1 MTTKETAL
9 AARRIR
15 RHAHS
20 VQDAADLDSPIRNL
34 ASMIIDLAFLID
46 DGLDLEASEVAGTT
60 GANPEPADRGHG
72 TNVFIGQV
80 IEHSRLLDACAP
92 DVVIRNGDGKA
103 AATYFR
109 RTRQKRGGVGR
120 KWQPCTENGEIKPLP
135 AWPDGFDSDQVFLPA
150 TVVKLPTQVIR

>member
-1 MTTKETAL
+1 MRTTNMHSIDRL
-9 AARRIR
+9 RLVRNAAEE
-15 RHAHS
+15 
-20 VQDAADLDSPIRNL
+20 IRNQ
-34 ASMIIDLAFLID
+34 SGGGRITDLAQAVANLADIMLAD
-46 DGLDLEASEVAGTT
+46 RGDEPDLPVA
-60 GANPEPADRGHG
+60 GANPSPEDREHG
-72 TNVFIGQV
+72 TNVWVGQV
-80 IEHSRLLDACAP
+80 IEHSRLLDAVAP

-109 RTRQKRGGVGR
+109 RTRQKRGGVPR

>member
-1 MTTKETAL
+1 MTTDL
-9 AARRIR
+9 ARIMR
-15 RHAHS
+15 LR
-20 VQDAADLDSPIRNL
+20 QIRNS
-34 ASMIIDLAFLID
+34 AEGIRNESSGGRISDLAELVSELADALLDIVD
-46 DGLDLEASEVAGTT
+46 DEPERPPR
-60 GANPEPADRGHG
+60 GANPEPEDRAHG
-72 TNVFIGQV
+72 VNVFVGQV

-109 RTRQKRGGVGR
+109 RTRQKCGGIGR

-135 AWPDGFDSDQVFLPA
+135 LWPDGFDSDQVFLPA